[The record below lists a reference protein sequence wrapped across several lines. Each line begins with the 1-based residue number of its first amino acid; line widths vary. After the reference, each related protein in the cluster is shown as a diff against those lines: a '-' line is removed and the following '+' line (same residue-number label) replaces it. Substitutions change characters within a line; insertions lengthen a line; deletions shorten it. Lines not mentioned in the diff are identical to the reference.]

1 MQQLAALINFLG
13 GGIMSRELFKAV
25 QETEKNL
32 QLIHKILE
40 RQLEAQFRSIELLDM
55 KSIFLLAITVIV
67 ILSCKIALSTSL
79 IIPGSL
85 IVALVLFALTIRVR
99 EWECPPKPRAL
110 LHEHKDT
117 SYLDTTLQQCSNLI
131 DAYERNEQRLKR
143 KVALFECGFWL
154 FLLGII
160 LRLLSAVT

>member
-1 MQQLAALINFLG
+1 
-13 GGIMSRELFKAV
+13 MS

-40 RQLEAQFRSIELLDM
+40 KQLEAQFRSIELLDM

-67 ILSCKIALSTSL
+67 ILSCKITLSTPL

-110 LHEHKDT
+110 LYEHKDT
-117 SYLDTTLQQCSNLI
+117 SCLDTILQQCSNLI

-143 KVALFECGFWL
+143 KVALFECGFW
-154 FLLGII
+154 
-160 LRLLSAVT
+160 